1 MDRRPGYRLPE
12 RAARSPDNILRGD
25 GTFWKENQKTIIMAE
40 TWCSRAASNIVERKK
55 TFWDFLED
63 NPKKKNKRLG
73 LCAASHNVEK

>member
-1 MDRRPGYRLPE
+1 
-12 RAARSPDNILRGD
+12 
-25 GTFWKENQKTIIMAE
+25 MAE
-40 TWCSRAASNIVERKK
+40 AWCSRAASNIVERKK